1 MLNWGYKS
9 DHSNCVFY
17 KQKKNKKSLECRA
30 HLSALSLE
38 DFGNKEFVCG
48 KRLLIKMKNQRKEN
62 F

>member
-17 KQKKNKKSLECRA
+17 KQKKKNKKSLECRA

-38 DFGNKEFVCG
+38 DFGNKEFVCVG
-48 KRLLIKMKNQRKEN
+48 RDY
-62 F
+62 

>member
-38 DFGNKEFVCG
+38 DFGNKEFVCVG
-48 KRLLIKMKNQRKEN
+48 RDY
-62 F
+62 